1 MAKKQSFKEDLL
13 KNKQNLKAQLIFNEK
28 SKSFSRILKY
38 TKIITKLHRIYAHL
52 KWARWIDSKLTKFK
66 PCDKILNKE
75 KYLTSELKTFQ

>member
-13 KNKQNLKAQLIFNEK
+13 KNIQNLKAQLIFNEK

-52 KWARWIDSKLTKFK
+52 K
-66 PCDKILNKE
+66 
-75 KYLTSELKTFQ
+75 